1 MTVIAL
7 VLAAVAGLLHVFIF
21 TLESL
26 RWREPRTWKTFGVA
40 SQADADTT
48 APLAYNQGFYNLFL
62 AIGTFAGIVVVA
74 VSDARDT
81 IGWTLIVFACG
92 SMLAAA
98 LVLLSTGLSNARAA
112 SIQGL
117 PALLA
122 VVTAL
127 AAANA

>member
-1 MTVIAL
+1 MTSVAL

-21 TLESL
+21 VLESL
-26 RWREPRTWKTFGVA
+26 RWREPKTWKTFGVA
-40 SQADADTT
+40 SQADAETT
-48 APLAYNQGFYNLFL
+48 AGLAYNQGFYNLFL
-62 AIGTFAGIVVVA
+62 AVGTLTGIVVVA
-74 VSDARDT
+74 LSDTHDV

-98 LVLLSTGLSNARAA
+98 LVLITTGLSYARAA
-112 SIQGL
+112 TIQGL

-127 AAANA
+127 VAANA